1 MLEEQFETL
10 IKLLKLQ
17 DLVKLKEFTSRFKEN
32 EILEGSNY
40 EKFNHKIENF
50 FYLALSKFLLE
61 WRFKEFEHL
70 FNYSDRLGI
79 FIDVKKIL
87 NSELRE
93 KVISD
98 LHIDGMQRGQIG
110 NIFNHIRFFN
120 KYNLFERDL
129 SIVQSDLTE
138 EIKKKDQALIAN
150 LQDLFGKVS
159 NSLIFYAC
167 KIMPKDLYLTRIK
180 PYENLNVNT
189 VLMNDERSNLR
200 YALNLRF
207 LKRFTDGFTLYG
219 LSIRYL
225 SSVKQFLE
233 TFNNEYV
240 ASENKKFIEFDIIY
254 PPIYYDI
261 EDFHEYHIKKRHFVS
276 PTNILKNQNN
286 ISDKGKYKFYSLSM
300 ILLAGLGPQG
310 YGFTYSTPRGEVIEI
325 CSDQKENEAIIIK
338 FKQYLKRKFLRKLE
352 EELTN
357 LSINLVIKKRIIDF
371 LWEILKPRVLINYYN
386 KDPILKK
393 IRSYLY
399 QIDEFQQEQK
409 FELEVI
415 INKISLA
422 LSVILRRIK
431 LKDQFMTR
439 MNLVYE
445 GKIKSEDIA
454 KLTSLRGKSH
464 YDVLQERFFFQN
476 EINWFFK
483 DYAKEI
489 KALEKKFS
497 IFEF

>member
-1 MLEEQFETL
+1 
-10 IKLLKLQ
+10 
-17 DLVKLKEFTSRFKEN
+17 
-32 EILEGSNY
+32 
-40 EKFNHKIENF
+40 
-50 FYLALSKFLLE
+50 
-61 WRFKEFEHL
+61 
-70 FNYSDRLGI
+70 
-79 FIDVKKIL
+79 
-87 NSELRE
+87 
-93 KVISD
+93 
-98 LHIDGMQRGQIG
+98 
-110 NIFNHIRFFN
+110 
-120 KYNLFERDL
+120 
-129 SIVQSDLTE
+129 
-138 EIKKKDQALIAN
+138 
-150 LQDLFGKVS
+150 
-159 NSLIFYAC
+159 
-167 KIMPKDLYLTRIK
+167 
-180 PYENLNVNT
+180 
-189 VLMNDERSNLR
+189 
-200 YALNLRF
+200 
-207 LKRFTDGFTLYG
+207 DGFTLYG